1 MQMFDTLQEL
11 RLAQLRKIFRKGRRE
26 IVKEFD
32 LSFYEYFKCLFEDPP
47 RFDEYSK
54 FCKRIFDR
62 TEAYGRKVLDLG
74 CGFGLMS
81 IHFALF
87 GALEVLGVD
96 LNERRLSVFRKILSS
111 LKFPLKNVG
120 LKRGDEWIIDV
131 EDESFDVILVIDTIS
146 YVKHLDAFIS
156 EVKRILKKNGVV
168 FIEEFN
174 NELNLF
180 GVLNPWNLE
189 KATSIR
195 SKIYENK
202 IKEIIR
208 KNYPSL
214 DLEEFMGAS
223 KSENIED
230 FEREVFLL
238 IERLTREQEVNPFKI
253 KNMLENAGLKAKII
267 PPLRTHV
274 ATGFKGNVTSK
285 FYSII
290 TSLHPFSLVIAPYFN
305 IEAKKS

>member
-1 MQMFDTLQEL
+1 MEIINEFDT
-11 RLAQLRKIFRKGRRE
+11 
-26 IVKEFD
+26 
-32 LSFYEYFKCLFEDPP
+32 SFYEYFRCFFEDPP
-47 RFDEYSK
+47 RFDDYSK

-62 TEAYGRKVLDLG
+62 TEAHGRKVLDLG

-87 GALEVLGVD
+87 GASEVLGID
-96 LNERRLSVFRKILSS
+96 LNDRRLSVFRKILSN
-111 LKFPLKNVG
+111 LKPPLRNVD
-120 LKRGDEWIIDV
+120 LKRGNEWTIDV

-146 YVKHLDAFIS
+146 YVKHLEAFIS

-168 FIEEFN
+168 FIKELN
-174 NELNLF
+174 NVLNLF
-180 GVLNPWNLE
+180 RALNPWNIE
-189 KATSIR
+189 KAMSLR

-202 IKEIIR
+202 IKETVR
-208 KNYPSL
+208 KSYSSL
-214 DLEEFMGAS
+214 DLEEFMGTS
-223 KSENIED
+223 KSEKNVN
-230 FEREVFLL
+230 FEREVFLM

-267 PPLRTHV
+267 PPLRAHV

-290 TSLHPFSLVIAPYFN
+290 SLLHPLSLVIAPYFN